1 MQELL
6 DQLIRYARGMWRYR
20 WMMMAV
26 TWLVCIIG
34 WAVVLRMPD
43 VYQASARVHVDT
55 QSMLRPLL
63 RGLAVDSGSV
73 ERVGLITRTLL
84 SNPNLEQ
91 LARMTDLDL
100 RAENP
105 KQMEDLISGLR
116 SKIRIEST
124 RNENLYTIS
133 YTDSDRNLAKRVVQS
148 LLTIFV
154 ENTLGQSRADTDAA
168 QDFLDRQIAE
178 YEARLRQAEDQLAE
192 FKREHVGM
200 MPGEG
205 QDYYKRLESALAEL
219 QNARLQLRELEN
231 RLSAQQRQLQDFE
244 EQTSEF
250 TLYGAG
256 ESPERTAL
264 DTRIRS
270 LEQQLD
276 DLLLR
281 YTNKHPDV
289 IEIQGLIRKLE
300 QERAQIKP
308 PSADSTQQANPVYQQ
323 LKIMIGETESQIAGL
338 QVRVNEYEERVAKL
352 REMINTIPQ
361 VEAELARLNRD
372 YNVNKANYE
381 ELLERR
387 EAAKLSKQAD
397 ISADDVKFRVVDPP
411 RVPIEPSG
419 PPRVML
425 MSAVLGLAFGIG
437 GGIGFLVYQIR
448 PTFEDARLLKELTG
462 HPVFGSV
469 CMIYTD
475 DYLKKRRLALAGLAV
490 ATVGLLCLY
499 GLVVTAEILNL
510 NLLRA

>member
-26 TWLVCIIG
+26 IWLVCIIG
-34 WAVVLRMPD
+34 WAAVLRMPD
-43 VYQASARVHVDT
+43 VYQATARVHVDT

-63 RGLAVDSGSV
+63 RGLAVDSGAV
-73 ERVGLITRTLL
+73 ERVGLMTRTLL

-105 KQMEDLISGLR
+105 QQMEELISGLR
-116 SKIRIEST
+116 SKITIEST

-154 ENTLGQSRADTDAA
+154 ENTLGQGRADTDAA
-168 QDFLDRQIAE
+168 QDFIDEQIKQ
-178 YEARLRQAEDQLAE
+178 YEARLREAEDRLAE

-205 QDYYKRLESALAEL
+205 QDYYKRLETALAEL
-219 QNARLQLRELEN
+219 QQARLQLRELEN
-231 RLSAQQRQLQDFE
+231 RLAAQQRQLQDFE

-256 ESPERTAL
+256 EPPERATL
-264 DTRIRS
+264 DARIRS

-281 YTNKHPDV
+281 YTDKHPDV
-289 IEIQGLIRKLE
+289 IEIRTLINKLE
-300 QERAQIKP
+300 RERAQIKP
-308 PSADSTQQANPVYQQ
+308 SAADSGQQANPVYQQ

-338 QVRVNEYEERVAKL
+338 EVRVNEYEERVAKL
-352 REMINTIPQ
+352 REMIDTIPR
-361 VEAELARLNRD
+361 VEAELSRLNRD
-372 YNVNKANYE
+372 YNVNKTNYE

-411 RVPIEPSG
+411 RVPLEPSG
-419 PPRVML
+419 PPRIML
-425 MSAVLGLAFGIG
+425 MSAVLAGGFGIG
-437 GGIGFLVYQIR
+437 GALGFLIYQIR

-469 CMIYTD
+469 CMVYTD

-490 ATVGLLCLY
+490 ATLGLLCVY
-499 GLVVTAEILNL
+499 GLVVTAEMLNL